1 MDKKDT
7 KSTYRFKAVIEII
20 GINPYVLVPNDI
32 LDKIFTQAGKSKG
45 HIPISGTVNGV
56 PYKQT
61 LLRYSGL
68 WRLYINTTM
77 LKDSP
82 KRIGETIELTIEYD
96 PSDRT
101 ITPHPKLV
109 EALEQNK
116 EAKAVFDDLSPSLKK
131 EIIRYIS
138 FLKTEQSVDK
148 NVTRAIDF
156 LLGNGRFIGRENI

>member
-45 HIPISGTVNGV
+45 HIPIRGTVNGV

-101 ITPHPKLV
+101 IPVHPKLV
-109 EALEQNK
+109 AALEQNK
-116 EAKAVFDDLSPSLKK
+116 EAKAVFDGLSPSLKK

-148 NVTRAIDF
+148 NVMRAIDF